1 MGLNKPM
8 NNKLAAVAIAFLTGM
23 GIVSAQTPVT
33 NNFLFNANLG
43 VPDGDPNGLA
53 LTTNL
58 NGLSGSIFD
67 VTLTL
72 NLTGGNNSDL
82 YAFLTGPNGG
92 FAILLNRVGLGYANP
107 YGYEDTGFSVTLSD
121 AAAYNVHN
129 YQDAAGFTL
138 NGNGQ
143 LTGAWLPDGRNL
155 DPQSAP
161 SWFDST
167 PVTETLSSFSGTN
180 PNGLWTFYIA
190 DLSGGGQSTLQ
201 SWELNI
207 TTVPEPS
214 TLALAAAG
222 ALGLLLFHPF
232 RHRKLSRSAIKE
244 KLK

>member
-1 MGLNKPM
+1 MKNKF
-8 NNKLAAVAIAFLTGM
+8 AAVAIAFLAWTG
-23 GIVSAQTPVT
+23 IASAQTPVT

-58 NGLSGSIFD
+58 SGLSGSIFD

-92 FAILLNRVGLGYANP
+92 FAILLNRVGLSYANP

-167 PVTETLSSFSGTN
+167 PVTATLSSFSGTN
-180 PNGLWTFYIA
+180 PNDLWTFYIA

-207 TTVPEPS
+207 ITVPEPS

-222 ALGLLLFHPF
+222 ALGLLLFRPF
-232 RHRKLSRSAIKE
+232 RHRKLSRSAFTSPA
-244 KLK
+244 LKRI